1 MTSNQY
7 NFMGNVELSALVFDG
22 VEICLNVSRALN
34 FRRFLV
40 ENFPDSVE
48 KIDFTSCDYCV
59 YIKHI

>member
-7 NFMGNVELSALVFDG
+7 NFMGNAELSALVFDG

-40 ENFPDSVE
+40 ENFPDIVE
-48 KIDFTSCDYCV
+48 NVDFSSCDPFV
-59 YIKHI
+59 YIKRI

>member
-7 NFMGNVELSALVFDG
+7 NFMSNAELSAVLFDG
-22 VEICLNVSRALN
+22 AEICLNVSKALN

-40 ENFPDSVE
+40 ENFPDIVE
-48 KIDFTSCDYCV
+48 NVDFSSYDPFV